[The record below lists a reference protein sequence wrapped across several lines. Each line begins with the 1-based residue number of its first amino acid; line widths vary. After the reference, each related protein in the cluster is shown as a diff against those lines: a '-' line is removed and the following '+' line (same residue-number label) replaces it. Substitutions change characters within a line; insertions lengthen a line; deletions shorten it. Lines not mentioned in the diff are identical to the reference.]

1 MEDFVEFLL
10 FELYIYYLYSQYYKQ
25 TPFLITVIEIEFNF
39 AIEVYVH
46 VVYNLKTK
54 SKIFKNYF
62 LYFIIFD
69 FNGRFCRIFIIR
81 ITYIISICNTINRCL
96 FLSQ

>member
-62 LYFIIFD
+62 LHFIIFD
-69 FNGRFCRIFIIR
+69 FNICSKDIP
-81 ITYIISICNTINRCL
+81 ISNKLTFNRVKPV
-96 FLSQ
+96 